1 MKNLIDVF
9 NESLLDDED
18 VLDFDYDR
26 CGAPYLYI
34 NKKRD
39 PFGSLLIFINTFI
52 QFRLTL
58 ELI

>member
-26 CGAPYLYI
+26 CGTAVIY
-34 NKKRD
+34 K
-39 PFGSLLIFINTFI
+39 
-52 QFRLTL
+52 
-58 ELI
+58 